1 MARRALLLLGCTAQP
16 EGVPQ
21 GEDFGAGVTLVQATP
36 LAEIMGDPARF
47 EGDTILIHGQVTE
60 VCQKKGCW
68 TVIREGDEHV
78 RVRFKDY
85 GFFLPKD
92 CVGAEAYA
100 QGSVSVETA
109 SAGEVSFTATGVRL
123 VGGELMAKTIDWYYY
138 RKG

>member
-1 MARRALLLLGCTAQP
+1 MRIRLSRFLVPAALLLVLGCAAQD
-16 EGVPQ
+16 EGLPQ
-21 GEDFGAGVTLVQATP
+21 GEDFGAGITLEQPTP

-47 EGDTILIHGQVTE
+47 AGDTILIHGQVTE

-68 TVIREGDEHV
+68 TVIREGDAHV

-100 QGSVSVETA
+100 QGSVSAETA
-109 SAGEVSFTATGVRL
+109 SAGEVKFTATGVRL
-123 VGGELMAKTIDWYYY
+123 VEGD
-138 RKG
+138 

>member
-1 MARRALLLLGCTAQP
+1 MHMRRSWLPLLAALPLLVGCTAQP
-16 EGVPQ
+16 DGVPQ
-21 GEDFGAGVTLVQATP
+21 GDDFGAGLTLVQATP

-47 EGDTILIHGQVTE
+47 AGDTLLIRGQVTE

-68 TVIREGDEHV
+68 TVIREGDEHA

-92 CVGAEAYA
+92 CVGAQAYA

-109 SAGEVSFTATGVRL
+109 SAGEVIFTATGVRL
-123 VGGELMAKTIDWYYY
+123 VEGD
-138 RKG
+138 

>member
-1 MARRALLLLGCTAQP
+1 MRIRLSRLLLLAALPLLLGGDAQLEALP
-16 EGVPQ
+16 E
-21 GEDFGAGVTLVQATP
+21 GEDFGAGLTLEQTTP
-36 LAEIMGDPARF
+36 LAEIVRDPARF
-47 EGDTILIHGQVTE
+47 AGDTVLIHGQVTE

-100 QGSVSVETA
+100 QGSVSVETP
-109 SAGEVSFTATGVRL
+109 SADELNFTATGVRL
-123 VGGELMAKTIDWYYY
+123 VGGD
-138 RKG
+138 

>member
-1 MARRALLLLGCTAQP
+1 MRIRRSWLLLLAALPLLVGCTAQP
-16 EGVPQ
+16 DGVPQ
-21 GEDFGAGVTLVQATP
+21 GEDFGAGLTLVQATP

-47 EGDTILIHGQVTE
+47 AGDTLLIRGEVTE

-68 TVIREGDEHV
+68 TVIREGDEHA

-100 QGSVSVETA
+100 QGSVSVET
-109 SAGEVSFTATGVRL
+109 GEVGFTATGVRL
-123 VGGELMAKTIDWYYY
+123 VGGD
-138 RKG
+138 